1 MLPIA
6 SSWHI
11 ILPVWTFV
19 YHVFYSVLFWM
30 NFDPYSSFSS
40 FDFLKISNSVPLP
53 KTSRQNTV
61 AHFPDAFRERLASS
75 V

>member
-11 ILPVWTFV
+11 ILPVWAFV
-19 YHVFYSVLFWM
+19 YHVAILFWM

-40 FDFLKISNSVPLP
+40 PNFLKIPNSVPL
-53 KTSRQNTV
+53 
-61 AHFPDAFRERLASS
+61 
-75 V
+75 

>member
-1 MLPIA
+1 MLPMA
-6 SSWHI
+6 SSWQI

-19 YHVFYSVLFWM
+19 YHMAILFWM

-40 FDFLKISNSVPLP
+40 PNFLKIPNSIPLR
-53 KTSRQNTV
+53 KANRQNTV
-61 AHFPDAFRERLASS
+61 ARCPDACTERLASS

>member
-11 ILPVWTFV
+11 ILPVWAFV
-19 YHVFYSVLFWM
+19 YHVAILFWM

-40 FDFLKISNSVPLP
+40 PNFLKIPNSVPLR
-53 KTSRQNTV
+53 KASRQNTV